1 MKKIV
6 MRWKDKI
13 FSGKAAK
20 IEENKSG
27 INMIKPISF
36 YSCETEKKKLNWFC
50 YELSMGI
57 YDGIRENH
65 AKQLKQQK
73 IDDKSLAE
81 FSIYISKK
89 MKDIVLQKL
98 AGKIDTVYFS
108 YEMVESYFPTLSDG
122 LVNKLLDA
130 VSKAWDEQLSVCG
143 ICPTRCITEKDNYCT
158 MFDEGPYQGAGDW
171 KNK

>member
-27 INMIKPISF
+27 IDMIKPISF

-65 AKQLKQQK
+65 AKQLKRQK

-98 AGKIDTVYFS
+98 AGKIDTVYPDFLGFIG
-108 YEMVESYFPTLSDG
+108 Y
-122 LVNKLLDA
+122 
-130 VSKAWDEQLSVCG
+130 VS
-143 ICPTRCITEKDNYCT
+143 
-158 MFDEGPYQGAGDW
+158 
-171 KNK
+171 